1 MVKNPYYQQNNGR
14 LPSDPPNYLGTVA
27 RETWRKIIPFLES
40 TQKVE
45 RIDTFLV
52 ETYCTNYEIYKLAYE
67 DIKENGI
74 QQEIRKPI
82 QSPGSGEMLGEQ
94 SLGFKKNPAV
104 VVMKDATE
112 TLNKIGI
119 QLGLTPKG
127 RKELMEIASEDTNK
141 VSTTEMLK
149 EFLGK

>member
-27 RETWRKIIPFLES
+27 REVWRKIVPFLES
-40 TQKVE
+40 TNKIQ

-52 ETYCTNYEIYKLAYE
+52 ETYCTNYEIYKMAYE

-74 QQEIRKPI
+74 QQEITKPI
-82 QSPGSGEMLGEQ
+82 QAQGSGEILGEQ

-104 VVMKDATE
+104 ATMKDAVD
-112 TLNKIGI
+112 TLNRIGV

-127 RKELMEIASEDTNK
+127 RQELLEIAGDNSEEGSIKDK
-141 VSTTEMLK
+141 MK
-149 EFLGK
+149 EFFN

>member
-27 RETWRKIIPFLES
+27 REVWRKIVPFLEN
-40 TQKVE
+40 TNKIQ

-82 QSPGSGEMLGEQ
+82 QSPGSGEILGEQ

-104 VVMKDATE
+104 ATMKDAVD

-127 RKELMEIASEDTNK
+127 RKELMEIAGEQSNEGSIKDK
-141 VSTTEMLK
+141 MK
-149 EFLGK
+149 EFFK

>member
-52 ETYCTNYEIYKLAYE
+52 ETYCTNYEIYKKAYE

-74 QQEIRKPI
+74 QTEIKKLV
-82 QSPGSGEMLGEQ
+82 QAQGSGEILGEQ
-94 SLGFKKNPAV
+94 SMGFKKNPAV
-104 VVMKDATE
+104 VVMKDATD

-127 RKELMEIASEDTNK
+127 RAELMEIAGAQDDNSSMKDK
-141 VSTTEMLK
+141 MAAFFK
-149 EFLGK
+149 

>member
-1 MVKNPYYQQNNGR
+1 MVKNPYYRQNNGR

-27 RETWRKIIPFLES
+27 RETWRKIIPFLEN
-40 TQKVE
+40 TNKIQ

-74 QQEIRKPI
+74 QTEIIKVI
-82 QSPGSGEMLGEQ
+82 QAQGSGEILGEQ
-94 SLGFKKNPAV
+94 SMGFKKNPAV

-127 RKELMEIASEDTNK
+127 RAELMEIAGSTKPEK
-141 VSTTEMLK
+141 STTEMMK
-149 EFLGK
+149 EFLNS

>member
-27 RETWRKIIPFLES
+27 REVWRKIVPFLEA
-40 TQKVE
+40 TEKVE

-52 ETYCTNYEIYKLAYE
+52 ERYCTNYELYKTAYE

-74 QQEIRKPI
+74 QTEIMKI
-82 QSPGSGEMLGEQ
+82 VQAQGSGEILGEQ
-94 SLGFKKNPAV
+94 SMGFKKNPAV

-127 RKELMEIASEDTNK
+127 RAELAEIAGDNSEEGSGKDK
-141 VSTTEMLK
+141 MK
-149 EFLGK
+149 EFFN